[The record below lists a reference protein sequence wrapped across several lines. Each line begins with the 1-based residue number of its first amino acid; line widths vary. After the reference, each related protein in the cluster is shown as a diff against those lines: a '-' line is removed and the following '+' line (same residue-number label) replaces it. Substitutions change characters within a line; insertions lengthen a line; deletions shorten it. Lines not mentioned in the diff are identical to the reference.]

1 MGADRAH
8 PETELALM
16 REMRL
21 VLVGFGNVGRALARL
36 LLQKREELERRYALT
51 WRAVGIATGSH
62 GTVFAADGLDLE
74 AACLEVESGGDLTA
88 IPGMEAVDGPIPLL
102 RASAADLMFE
112 NTPVDYA
119 KGQPAVEHIR
129 TGLDLG
135 MHVVTANKGP
145 VVHAY
150 RQLADLAQAKGARFL
165 FESTVMD
172 GAPIFSLWRETLPAA
187 RLRGFRGVLNST
199 TNLILGLMEDGK
211 SFDEAVAHAQTIGI
225 AETDP
230 SGDIDGWDA
239 SVKVAA
245 LVSVLMNHPMTPDQV
260 QRSGIR
266 QITQDEIRQAA
277 DQSKRWKL
285 VCQAEERDGQLHAS
299 VQPLQVTRD
308 DPLYQVG
315 GTSSAVTF
323 WSDIL
328 GPLTVLESDPGPET
342 TAYGLLAD
350 FIRAATGDLGRI
362 HPNGWKIG
370 G

>member
-1 MGADRAH
+1 
-8 PETELALM
+8 M
-16 REMRL
+16 RELRL
-21 VLVGFGNVGRALARL
+21 VLIGFGNVGRALARL
-36 LLQKREELERRYALT
+36 LLEKRADLEHRYAIS
-51 WRAVGIATGSH
+51 WQAVGIATGSH
-62 GTVFAADGLDLE
+62 GTVFAEDGLDLE
-74 AACLEVESGGDLTA
+74 AACLEVERGGDLGGL
-88 IPGMEAVDGPIPLL
+88 PGVEAMEGPLPLL
-102 RASAADLMFE
+102 HASGAHLLFE
-112 NTPVDYA
+112 NTPVNYMT
-119 KGQPAVEHIR
+119 GQPAIEHIR
-129 TGLDLG
+129 SGLALG
-135 MHVVTANKGP
+135 MHAVTANKGP

-150 RQLADLAQAKGARFL
+150 RQLADLAQKNGTRFL

-211 SFDEAVAHAQTIGI
+211 SFDEAVEHAQAIGI

-260 QRSGIR
+260 ERNGIR
-266 QITQDEIRQAA
+266 HLTQDEIKQAA
-277 DQSKRWKL
+277 QGGRRWKL
-285 VCQAEERDGQLHAS
+285 ICQAEQRDGKLHAS
-299 VQPLQVTRD
+299 VQPSQLARD
-308 DPLYQVG
+308 DPLYQVS

-323 WSDIL
+323 WSDVL
-328 GPLTVLESDPGPET
+328 GPLTVLETDPGPET

-350 FIRAATGDLGRI
+350 FVRAATGDLGRVL
-362 HPNGWKIG
+362 PQEWTIG